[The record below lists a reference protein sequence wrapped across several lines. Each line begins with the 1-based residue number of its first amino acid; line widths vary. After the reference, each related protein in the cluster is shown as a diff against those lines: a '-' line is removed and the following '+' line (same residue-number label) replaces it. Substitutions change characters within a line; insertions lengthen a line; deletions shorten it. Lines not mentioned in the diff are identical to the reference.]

1 MYKSILLCATAC
13 LAFVPI
19 TGKAVNDTLRLSR
32 EQCIDIAL
40 SDNPSIRVADIEV
53 KRMDWSK
60 KENLAQLFP
69 NISFGLNYSR
79 AIELQTMK
87 MNFGGQSQS
96 IKMGTEN
103 QWSMGFSASMPVV
116 APQLWQSLKLSDT
129 QILTAAE
136 QARSS
141 KLDMVN
147 AVNKAYYTLLMA
159 EASRDVINQNYDI
172 AKLNA
177 SLFEK
182 KFAAGTA
189 SEYDVL
195 RSSVQVKNVEPELL
209 QADIAVKQAKLQLR
223 VLMGIDSLVEIAP
236 TIRLADMRADMYGYG
251 VKADYSTDDN
261 PQMRIIDLQTR
272 SAKQNVTLKKMAWI
286 PTLSATFN
294 YSWNSLSNGNMF
306 KHLDFNPYSTVG
318 FSLSVPIFS
327 GGSKYS
333 GLKQAQL
340 AVDELVLQRENLERS
355 LQMQIDLAVDNIN
368 RQARQISASEDGM
381 RQASK
386 AYEIMQKSF
395 DIGAATYLDLRDS
408 ELANTTAQLSYY
420 QSIYNY
426 LVSSSELDLLLG
438 RGIPEKNNQQNI
450 NN

>member
-1 MYKSILLCATAC
+1 MYKSIFLCVTAC
-13 LAFVPI
+13 LAFSPLIVEAAP
-19 TGKAVNDTLRLSR
+19 DTLRLSR

-40 SDNPSIRVADIEV
+40 SDNPTIKIADIEIQ
-53 KRMDWSK
+53 RTDWSK
-60 KENLAQLFP
+60 KENIAQLFP
-69 NISFGLNYSR
+69 NINFGVNYSR

-96 IKMGTEN
+96 IKMGTDN
-103 QWSMGFSASMPVV
+103 QWGMGFSASVPVV

-147 AVNKAYYTLLMA
+147 AVSKAYYTLLMA
-159 EASRDVINQNYDI
+159 EASREVVTQNYDI

-195 RSSVQVKNVEPELL
+195 RSSVQVKNVEPDLL
-209 QADIAVKQAKLQLR
+209 QADIAVKQAQLQLR
-223 VLMGIDSLVEIAP
+223 VLMGVDSLVEIAP
-236 TIRLADMRADMYGYG
+236 TIRLADMRNEMYSYG
-251 VKADYSTDDN
+251 IKADYSTADN
-261 PQMRIIDLQTR
+261 PQMRLLELQSR
-272 SAKQNVTLKKMAWI
+272 SAEQNVTLKKLAWV
-286 PTLSATFN
+286 PTLAATFN
-294 YSWNSLSNGNMF
+294 YNWSSLSNGNMF
-306 KHLDFNPYSTVG
+306 KHLEFNPYSNVG

-333 GLKQAQL
+333 ALKQAKL
-340 AVDELVLQRENLERS
+340 AVTELSLQKDNLERS
-355 LQMQIDLAVDNIN
+355 LKMQIDLAVDNIN

-381 RQASK
+381 RQAGK

-395 DIGAATYLDLRDS
+395 EIGAATYLDLRDS

-426 LVSSSELDLLLG
+426 LISSSDLDLLLG
-438 RGIPEKNNQQNI
+438 RGLPQKSNNQ
-450 NN
+450 